1 MLAGGQGHADCTMAG
16 SQPYRDSQRL
26 AALVNQVGD
35 VIAEALAPKTRD
47 SYNRVFQE
55 YRGFVH
61 SLGLSNIL
69 LLNPGVV
76 VLYLSHL
83 FQKGIASNTL
93 FSIASSLSYVFK
105 FQGGQIVTLSYRLCY

>member
-1 MLAGGQGHADCTMAG
+1 MAG
-16 SQPYRDSQRL
+16 SKPYTDSRRM
-26 AALVNQVGD
+26 AALLNQAGD
-35 VIAEALAPKTRD
+35 VIAGALAPKTRE
-47 SYNRVFQE
+47 SYNRIFHE
-55 YRGFVH
+55 YRGFAH